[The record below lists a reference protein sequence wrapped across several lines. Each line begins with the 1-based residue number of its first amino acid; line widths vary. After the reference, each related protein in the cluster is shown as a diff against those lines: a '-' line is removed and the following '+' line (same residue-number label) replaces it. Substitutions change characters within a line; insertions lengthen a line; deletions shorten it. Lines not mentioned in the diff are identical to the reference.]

1 MDYIAV
7 DTNSFRY
14 ISHHG
19 ILGQKWGI
27 RRFQNPD
34 GSYTDQGRKRYSAG
48 DYRRQLNTLDTQVSK
63 AIYQREKYIGKD
75 NVLTRKAMKAQQKGI
90 SKEKAQKL
98 LEKHNK
104 YQKLINDHEKLIKD
118 GEALTNKT
126 LASAISRGYSI
137 NSKKVNR
144 MVSDGRDAFASAS
157 GFFGGVLIGVP
168 VSMIGIGTYNAV
180 RAAQGYSKVGSTG
193 IVEGNKFKVRKTPN
207 GQQPTLRTQLSNN
220 WGYLEATSPAVDERR
235 HR

>member
-1 MDYIAV
+1 M
-7 DTNSFRY
+7 
-14 ISHHG
+14 
-19 ILGQKWGI
+19 
-27 RRFQNPD
+27 P
-34 GSYTDQGRKRYSAG
+34 
-48 DYRRQLNTLDTQVSK
+48 
-63 AIYQREKYIGKD
+63 
-75 NVLTRKAMKAQQKGI
+75 
-90 SKEKAQKL
+90 KEKAQKL

-104 YQKLINDHEKLIKD
+104 YQKLINDYEKLIKD

-126 LASAISRGYSI
+126 LASALSRGYSI

-180 RAAQGYSKVGSTG
+180 RAKQGYSKVASTG
-193 IVEGNKFKVRKTPN
+193 VVEGNKFKVRKTPK

-220 WGYLEATSPAVDERR
+220 MGYLEAVSPAVDERKR
-235 HR
+235 R